1 MKKLNLLLSLFLL
14 TTTMLL
20 AQNYKRKTPEEK
32 AKKYTDELLA
42 QIPLEKEQEEK
53 VFQVNVLVSKQFDSL
68 YTVKPEQNELRKAYA
83 FIFKSRDAEFKKIM
97 TKEQFLRYDD
107 WQRELR
113 EKRAE
118 AKRLKEESEKQNQV
132 PLPSEK

>member
-53 VFQVNVLVSKQFDSL
+53 VFKVNIIVSKQFDSL
-68 YTVKPEQNELRKAYA
+68 YAAKPEQNEMRKAYA
-83 FIFKSRDAEFKKIM
+83 FIFKQRDAEFKKIM

-118 AKRLKEESEKQNQV
+118 AKRLKEESEKQNQT
-132 PLPSEK
+132 PIPSEK

>member
-42 QIPLEKEQEEK
+42 QIPLDKDQEEK
-53 VFQVNVLVSKQFDSL
+53 IFQVNVLVSKQFDSL

-107 WQRELR
+107 WQR
-113 EKRAE
+113 
-118 AKRLKEESEKQNQV
+118 
-132 PLPSEK
+132 